1 MVDLK
6 DTVSDEI
13 CRTCWNI
20 RIAVM
25 YRVYYKSSE
34 HLPNDSERDRTNVGM
49 IANVAIGTMTNIPQL
64 EISGEMLL

>member
-1 MVDLK
+1 VANRLLTGIVRSK
-6 DTVSDEI
+6 EE
-13 CRTCWNI
+13 CWNI

-34 HLPNDSERDRTNVGM
+34 HRPNDSERDRTNVGM
-49 IANVAIGTMTNIPQL
+49 IANVAIGMMTNIPQL